1 MGKAGSPLQPLS
13 SGVVHIHAHAHTH
26 LTLACTTSP
35 PQHGEKARFL
45 PPGLL
50 LQTLGKPTK
59 ASGYPGT
66 APVPDP
72 FPQQWTGV
80 SSQDSRY
87 PTLGPS
93 SYGQNIMVGGAQT
106 QKGAK

>member
-50 LQTLGKPTK
+50 LQTIGKLTK

-72 FPQQWTGV
+72 SPQQCTGV

-87 PTLGPS
+87 PTPGPS
-93 SYGQNIMVGGAQT
+93 SYGQNIMGGGAQT

>member
-50 LQTLGKPTK
+50 LQTLGKPK
-59 ASGYPGT
+59 R
-66 APVPDP
+66 
-72 FPQQWTGV
+72 PQA
-80 SSQDSRY
+80 
-87 PTLGPS
+87 TLGQPQSLTPS
-93 SYGQNIMVGGAQT
+93 LNSGQGFPARIQDTLLLAPLLMGRT
-106 QKGAK
+106 